1 MLRNQALKIRATIE
15 QMKTDEFISA
25 LRAAPGNQL
34 LFVDLHGHAVHS
46 GYHLTELKAASF
58 ETVDCGG
65 RTNRWQETIVQLWVP
80 TDPDDEYLTAAKF
93 LKIFDRV
100 RAMIPLNFDAGIRV
114 EYGDENFF
122 PSAYYVHSA
131 TSDHTT
137 TRVFLEPPR
146 TTCKARDRRMAA
158 TESSSASDSCCM
170 AAQPCC

>member
-1 MLRNQALKIRATIE
+1 
-15 QMKTDEFISA
+15 MKTSEFISA

-46 GYHLTELKAASF
+46 GYHFTELKAASF

-80 TDPDDEYLTAAKF
+80 ASPDDDYMAAAKF
-93 LKIFDRV
+93 LKIFDKV
-100 RAMIPLNFDAGIRV
+100 RGMIPLNFDVEIRV

-122 PSAYYVHSA
+122 PSAYHIHSV
-131 TSDHTT
+131 TSNHAT
-137 TRVFLEPPR
+137 TRVLLEPPR
-146 TTCKARDRRMAA
+146 TTCKARDRRMATA
-158 TESSSASDSCCM
+158 ESSNASDSCCL